1 MPLQLWTLFQTDTEI
16 NGINAINAVSK
27 KGECQMLESTLF
39 GSNEIIERPA
49 TESES
54 MELDESFKEM
64 SAMLDAL
71 EQQIDED
78 RLRKLR
84 KSLELQHSSIQELI
98 EQRRQVTRNDLEQLD
113 RIAVKSLELMPAI
126 YTPPA

>member
-1 MPLQLWTLFQTDTEI
+1 
-16 NGINAINAVSK
+16 
-27 KGECQMLESTLF
+27 MLENTLF
-39 GSNEIIERPA
+39 GSNEISERPA

-84 KSLELQHSSIQELI
+84 KSLELQHSSIQELM

-113 RIAVKSLELMPAI
+113 RIAVTSLELMPAI